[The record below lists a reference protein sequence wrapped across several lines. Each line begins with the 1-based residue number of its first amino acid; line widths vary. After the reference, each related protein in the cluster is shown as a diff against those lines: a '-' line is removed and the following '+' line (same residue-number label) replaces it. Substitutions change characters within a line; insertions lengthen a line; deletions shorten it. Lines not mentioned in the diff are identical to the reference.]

1 MIQLTTPS
9 AGYGNVTDL
18 KSLRKQRDIKA
29 VEQEKYDGARSIV
42 DRVEARIEDVAKLGK
57 TKHNQSLNTE
67 QVVLDQYRSGVKFA
81 ASMAGH
87 IAVYAFSFSL
97 AGMERPMGT
106 EAVLNRNEQGQ
117 VTSFEAVDQT
127 RGRGYDST
135 TSYAK
140 STADDGSTT
149 YYISERQ
156 QKDKMPGKP
165 LLKAT
170 TVKMDA
176 NGTLFIDESTR
187 GLK

>member
-18 KSLRKQRDIKA
+18 KSLRRQREIKA
-29 VEQEKYDGARSIV
+29 AEQAKFDDAQTIV
-42 DRVEARIEDVAKLGK
+42 DRVEARIEDVAKLGSS
-57 TKHNQSLNTE
+57 KHNQSLNTN
-67 QVVLDQYRSGVKFA
+67 QVVLDQYRSGMKFA

-87 IAVYAFSFSL
+87 VLINVMSMTL
-97 AGMERPMGT
+97 AGLERPVGT
-106 EAVLNRNEQGQ
+106 DAVLNRNEQGQ
-117 VTSFEAVDQT
+117 VTSFEAVDSR
-127 RGRGYDST
+127 RGNKYDAE
-135 TSYAK
+135 TSYRK
-140 STADDGSTT
+140 SSEDDGSTT